1 MRGALD
7 CVINPLAKRRLHEAL
22 FEHTRN
28 YASKHGGAAF
38 AMPRDLAVC
47 HEVGHAVIGA
57 VDGVTVARVEVFGKS
72 VIKSLEEKHGRPL
85 TRPERRRLVRNGY
98 DPAGKHWG
106 GLTTWGTSPFPGDEA
121 GTYFDPQS
129 VETSIFAH
137 HIRMMVAGI
146 CGEYVLYNGTVPS
159 IVAR

>member
-98 DPAGKHWG
+98 DPAGKH
-106 GLTTWGTSPFPGDEA
+106 GTVHHVGHEPVSGDEA

-129 VETSIFAH
+129 VETSIFA
-137 HIRMMVAGI
+137 ITSA
-146 CGEYVLYNGTVPS
+146 
-159 IVAR
+159 